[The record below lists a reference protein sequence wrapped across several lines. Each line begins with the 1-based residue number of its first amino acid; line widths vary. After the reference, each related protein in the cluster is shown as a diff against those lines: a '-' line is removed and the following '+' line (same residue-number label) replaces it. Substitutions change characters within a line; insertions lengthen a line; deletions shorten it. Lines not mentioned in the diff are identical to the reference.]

1 MRKRERE
8 REQLLADLIPNQSP
22 RKVVGGTYYTQV
34 YVSGKETR
42 KRARILDKSG
52 LIGLI
57 FPSLVRRIL
66 LKDRRIIETFD
77 PIIIS
82 LLSPFDLIP
91 RTIRSIVAS
100 FSIGLSN
107 CSNSRGK
114 SFSTAKRTRWG
125 IDNSNSGKL
134 SAAFAR
140 LFFPAYCAW
149 HNKNCIRFFRTKL
162 FPRILHKM
170 KIANW
175 ITTRFDT
182 GSPCFTRNRH
192 LIIDFSGED
201 RTQARRK
208 GNWKEGRIKYASRHQ
223 SNNRA
228 HRFIAPRLENIHA
241 STCYETRNSTFWKRS
256 CLDCAGFQV
265 SWKFGGRP
273 NDRRPAVPASTLFI
287 GLKRTSPPEDADN
300 ERSVTSLPFLLP
312 LRVYYVNLF
321 LFQEEGIRV

>member
-107 CSNSRGK
+107 CSNFRGK

-228 HRFIAPRLENIHA
+228 HRTGDSSPLVSKISTPRRVTKRVTPRFGNVRARLLIARGFKFRESLAAARTIVAPRYPHQP
-241 STCYETRNSTFWKRS
+241 
-256 CLDCAGFQV
+256 CLLA
-265 SWKFGGRP
+265 
-273 NDRRPAVPASTLFI
+273 
-287 GLKRTSPPEDADN
+287 
-300 ERSVTSLPFLLP
+300 
-312 LRVYYVNLF
+312 
-321 LFQEEGIRV
+321 